1 MDGEWMNALIC
12 VLLDFPRDDD
22 NGPAGEGGRM
32 MTGGIGGYES
42 MLAVLSSLWCV
53 NWTGRSIGGG
63 ESELVRNLKPKD
75 ASTW

>member
-1 MDGEWMNALIC
+1 MIMGLQGKVGVRC
-12 VLLDFPRDDD
+12 LGVL
-22 NGPAGEGGRM
+22 
-32 MTGGIGGYES
+32 GGYEC

-63 ESELVRNLKPKD
+63 ESELVRDLKHRD